1 MKNVIWILALS
12 LVMAGCKGKGN
23 QEESSAAFKTLII
36 TKSNLQLSQDY
47 PASIEGRQSIKII
60 PRIEGYLQNVHIKE
74 GQRVKRGQTLFTI
87 DQTPYRAEVTAAE
100 ANVAVAEAN
109 VAEAQLNYDSR
120 QRLHNKDIVSDY
132 ELQSASARLKM
143 AQAGLQQS
151 KAQLETARNNLSYT
165 VLKSPSD
172 GIVGSLPYRVGD
184 YVSPSMQRG
193 LTYIADNSEM
203 YVYFSLTE
211 RDAMNRMQEQGS
223 FDKVVTAFPLVS
235 LQLSNG
241 EIYPLKGKVESISGI
256 VESNTGA
263 LSARA
268 VFTNPDGVLLS
279 GSTGRLIV
287 TEEHEQS
294 IVIPQTATYE
304 ILNKIYVYKVVH
316 GLAQSAI
323 IEVAPTSDGLNYV
336 VTRGLNEGDVIV
348 AEGAGYVREGMKI
361 DINKQ
366 AEQ

>member
-12 LVMAGCKGKGN
+12 LIVAGCNGKGT
-23 QEESSAAFKTLII
+23 QEDSGAAYKTL
-36 TKSNLQLSQDY
+36 TVKKSDLQLSQEY
-47 PASIEGRQSIKII
+47 SASIEGRQSIRII
-60 PRIEGYLQNVHIKE
+60 PRIEGYLQCIHIKE

-87 DQTPYRAEVTAAE
+87 DQTPYKAEVTAAE

-120 QRLHNKDIVSDY
+120 QRLYNKDIVSDY
-132 ELQSASARLKM
+132 ELQSALARLKM
-143 AQAGLQQS
+143 AQAGLLQS
-151 KAQLETARNNLSYT
+151 KAQLETAKNNLSYT

-184 YVSPSMQRG
+184 YVSPSMQEE

-211 RDAMNRMQEQGS
+211 RDVMNRMQKQGS
-223 FDKVVTAFPLVS
+223 FDKVVVAFPPVS

-241 EIYPLKGKVESISGI
+241 EIYPLKGRVESISGI

-268 VFTNPDGVLLS
+268 VFTNPNGVLLS
-279 GSTGRLIV
+279 GSTGKLII
-287 TEEHEQS
+287 TEEHKRA

-304 ILNKIYVYKVVH
+304 IMNKTYVYKVIH
-316 GLAQSAI
+316 GCAQSAI
-323 IEVAPTSDGLNYV
+323 IEVAPSSDGLNYV
-336 VTRGLNEGDVIV
+336 VTRGLSEGDVIV
-348 AEGAGYVREGMKI
+348 AEGAGYVREGMEI
-361 DINKQ
+361 NTNKQ
-366 AEQ
+366 TEQ

>member
-12 LVMAGCKGKGN
+12 FVMAGCKGKGN
-23 QEESSAAFKTLII
+23 QEESGAAFKTLIVSR
-36 TKSNLQLSQDY
+36 SNLQLSQDY
-47 PASIEGRQSIKII
+47 PASIEGRQSIRII

-87 DQTPYRAEVTAAE
+87 DQAPYRAEVTAAE

-143 AQAGLQQS
+143 AQAGLLQS
-151 KAQLETARNNLSYT
+151 KARLETARNNLSYT

-172 GIVGSLPYRVGD
+172 GIVGSLPYRAGD
-184 YVSPSMQRG
+184 YVSPSMQG
-193 LTYIADNSEM
+193 ELTYIADNSEM

-211 RDAMNRMQEQGS
+211 RNVMNRMQEQGS

-256 VESNTGA
+256 VEGNTGA

-279 GSTGRLIV
+279 GSTGRLVV

-336 VTRGLNEGDVIV
+336 VTRGLSEGDVIV
-348 AEGAGYVREGMKI
+348 AEGAGYVREGMEI